1 MYSSPVKTIASQH
14 WRDAKWSDI
23 LQEWLDIPI
32 LVLVLSGRSQRNRT
46 HGVKGKQGVAKPVDC
61 V

>member
-1 MYSSPVKTIASQH
+1 MTL
-14 WRDAKWSDI
+14 RFDLSDT
-23 LQEWLDIPI
+23 LPEWLDIPI
-32 LVLVLSGRSQRNRT
+32 LGLVPAERSQENWV